1 MDELTTNLLYDV
13 AYFLKSTFA
22 FEFGSTNHIP
32 SQVPIRFFSNTL

>member
-22 FEFGSTNHIP
+22 FEFGSTNPIP
-32 SQVPIRFFSNTL
+32 SPSSISFF